1 MGLCEHHL
9 FKSIWEMFTGTRTQP
24 WVEQNSQ
31 SCGRCG
37 LEKGEGAKTAEVQDL
52 LGIRGQSNPW
62 SREVLRG
69 EQTSLGC

>member
-1 MGLCEHHL
+1 MKLGHSPDTMPSGL
-9 FKSIWEMFTGTRTQP
+9 SDQA
-24 WVEQNSQ
+24 SQ
-31 SCGRCG
+31 SQAQGPGRKSSG